1 MGYEYSPL
9 NPLIWLLFLG
19 FCVITYVIVKLF
31 HRRYPDY
38 PNESE
43 KEEEIEVKQRA
54 QTKGKSSAVRWA
66 CTKEG
71 EHGSFPQVGRVR
83 PERR

>member
-38 PNESE
+38 PNDSE
-43 KEEEIEVKQRA
+43 KKEEIEVKQSA
-54 QTKGKSSAVRWA
+54 QTKGKSSAVRLA
-66 CTKEG
+66 CTKEV
-71 EHGSFPQVGRVR
+71 EHESFPQVGRVR